1 VDANNDSQAEIELIR
16 RIGNGDRAS
25 FEEFYDRYAGLIY
38 STALRVLNDVADAEE
53 VAQEVLFMIWEK
65 APMYDASR
73 GKPLTWAVTMT
84 RNKAIDRIR
93 TVQRRIRLRDRA
105 SAELDPDAFIH
116 DRRPF
121 DDADSHEQ
129 GRLVRSAVLQ
139 LKAEQRQVIEM
150 AYFGGLTQQ
159 EIADQLHEPLGTIK
173 ARIRRGMMRLRKLI
187 APDDHPSAP
196 L

>member
-1 VDANNDSQAEIELIR
+1 LDSSNDSASEIELIR
-16 RIGNGDRAS
+16 RIGDGDRAS
-25 FEEFYDRYAGLIY
+25 FEEFYDRYSGLIY

-53 VAQEVLFMIWEK
+53 VTQEVLFMIWEK

-93 TVQRRIRLRDRA
+93 SVQRRIRLRDEA
-105 SAELDPDAFIH
+105 GAEMAADTFVH
-116 DRRPF
+116 ERRPF
-121 DDADSHEQ
+121 DEVDSHEQ
-129 GRLVRSAVLQ
+129 SDRVRSAVLQ
-139 LKAEQRQVIEM
+139 LKAGQREVIEL

-159 EIADQLHEPLGTIK
+159 EIADRLHEPLGTVK

-187 APDDHPSAP
+187 APGE
-196 L
+196 